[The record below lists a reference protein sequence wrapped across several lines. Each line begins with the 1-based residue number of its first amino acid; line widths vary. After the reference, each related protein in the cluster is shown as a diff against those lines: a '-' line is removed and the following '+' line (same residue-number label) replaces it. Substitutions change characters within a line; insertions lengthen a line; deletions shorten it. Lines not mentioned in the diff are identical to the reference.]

1 MSFKAGKVVKGKVDP
16 LLGLPLL
23 SQEEILYLLHV
34 IGNNKFEG
42 KDVEKVFNLTLKL
55 QKMYLH
61 YNKIKK

>member
-1 MSFKAGKVVKGKVDP
+1 MAHS
-16 LLGLPLL
+16 L

-61 YNKIKK
+61 YNKTKSNMEKIYDLEKLTQEK

>member
-1 MSFKAGKVVKGKVDP
+1 LDLFII
-16 LLGLPLL
+16 

-61 YNKIKK
+61 YNKTKK